1 MKVRQS
7 GMPDESMW
15 NSFFDIPSVL
25 SELQIDSQVS
35 NLVEIGTGY
44 GTFTIPAARLI
55 TGTVYGFDIEKDMLD
70 IVTRNLLNECI
81 ENVVLEQRD
90 ILAETTGLADN
101 SVDYVMLFNIL
112 HHESP
117 NDFLQEA
124 YRILKQNGRIGIIHW
139 RSDVETPRGPDLSIR
154 PKPEQLVALI
164 DKQKFRIEKEPFLV
178 RPFHYGLLVSKL

>member
-15 NSFFDIPSVL
+15 NSYFDIKTVL
-25 SELQIDSQVS
+25 SELQIDSRV
-35 NLVEIGTGY
+35 NDLVEIGTGY
-44 GTFTIPAARLI
+44 GTFTLPAARII

-70 IVTRNLLNECI
+70 IVKQKLANDSI

-90 ILAETTGLADN
+90 ILTRTTGLAAN
-101 SVDYVMLFNIL
+101 SMDYVMLFNIL

-124 YRILKQNGRIGIIHW
+124 FRILKQNGRIGIIHW
-139 RSDVETPRGPDLSIR
+139 RSDIETPRGPDLSIR
-154 PKPEQLVALI
+154 PKPEQMVELI
-164 DKQKFRIEKEPFLV
+164 DKQKFRIEKGPFHLE
-178 RPFHYGLLVSKL
+178 PFHYGLLISKL